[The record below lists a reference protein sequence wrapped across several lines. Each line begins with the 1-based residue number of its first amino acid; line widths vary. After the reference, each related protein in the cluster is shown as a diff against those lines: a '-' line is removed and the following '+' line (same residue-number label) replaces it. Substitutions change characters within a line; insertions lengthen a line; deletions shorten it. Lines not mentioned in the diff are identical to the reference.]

1 MNWWLEPVQQPNL
14 DAKQQAEQHQLQLT
28 KPTGALGDLE
38 QIAITL
44 ASLQSNVHPQVNYP
58 WITIFAGDHGV
69 VEENISAYPKLL
81 PVKCCKTSQL
91 AVRQLV
97 SLPNIIKLICK

>member
-1 MNWWLEPVQQPNL
+1 MNWWLESVQQPNL

-44 ASLQSNVHPQVNYP
+44 ASLQSNAHPQV
-58 WITIFAGDHGV
+58 
-69 VEENISAYPKLL
+69 
-81 PVKCCKTSQL
+81 
-91 AVRQLV
+91 
-97 SLPNIIKLICK
+97 